1 MLYSIEFSLIFFL
14 EKRNKKSWGQCYAHI
29 HSPLARKIYIIV
41 FILTLYM
48 AIFKNSSN
56 NLNRMK
62 QLSFKLEKEIQDLT
76 EKNLQDIFNLQL
88 VKSEFAL
95 NDLRIDSLAYDNEN
109 NSFVIIEY
117 KRDKN
122 FSVIDQGYAYLSLM
136 LNNKADF
143 ILEYNENCDKNLKR
157 ENVDWSQSR
166 VLFVSPAFSKY
177 QQQAINFKDLPIEL
191 WEISKYETDLIQF
204 SRLKSHKN
212 SESIKKISK
221 SNNIVSDVTKEVK
234 VYTEEDH
241 LNNCSEE
248 IKSLYDE
255 LKTQI
260 LSIDDNIEV
269 IPKKKY
275 IAFKAERNFI
285 DILPQKNKIKFWL
298 NLTKGQLKDIDSIA
312 RDVSNVGHWG
322 NGDYEVSF
330 SNSEE
335 LPVLLSLI
343 KQSYEK
349 NR

>member
-1 MLYSIEFSLIFFL
+1 M
-14 EKRNKKSWGQCYAHI
+14 
-29 HSPLARKIYIIV
+29 
-41 FILTLYM
+41 T
-48 AIFKNSSN
+48 IFKNSTN
-56 NLNRMK
+56 KLNRIK

-76 EKNLQDIFNLQL
+76 EKNLSDIFGLQI
-88 VKSEFAL
+88 VKSEFSL
-95 NDLRIDSLAYDNEN
+95 NGLRIDTLAYDNEN

-143 ILEYNENCDKNLKR
+143 ILEYNENCDRNLKR

-191 WEISKYETDLIQF
+191 WEISRYENDLIQYT
-204 SRLKSHKN
+204 RLRSHEN
-212 SESIKKISK
+212 SESINKISK
-221 SNNIVSDVTKEVK
+221 KSDVVEKVSSEVK

-241 LNNCSEE
+241 LSHCSEE
-248 IKSLYDE
+248 IKSLYNE
-255 LKTQI
+255 LKNQI
-260 LSIDDNIEV
+260 LSIDENIEV

-275 IAFKAERNFI
+275 IAFKSDRNFV
-285 DILPQKNKIKFWL
+285 DILPQKSKIKFWL
-298 NLTKGQLKDIDSIA
+298 NLSKGQLKDVDSIA
-312 RDVSNVGHWG
+312 RDVSSVGHWG

-349 NR
+349 NK

>member
-1 MLYSIEFSLIFFL
+1 
-14 EKRNKKSWGQCYAHI
+14 
-29 HSPLARKIYIIV
+29 
-41 FILTLYM
+41 
-48 AIFKNSSN
+48 
-56 NLNRMK
+56 LNG
-62 QLSFKLEKEIQDLT
+62 
-76 EKNLQDIFNLQL
+76 
-88 VKSEFAL
+88 
-95 NDLRIDSLAYDNEN
+95 LRIDTLAYDNEN

-143 ILEYNENCDKNLKR
+143 ILEYNENCDRNLKR

-191 WEISKYETDLIQF
+191 WEISRYENDLIQYT
-204 SRLKSHKN
+204 RLRSHEN
-212 SESIKKISK
+212 SESINKISK
-221 SNNIVSDVTKEVK
+221 KSDVVEKVSSEVK

-241 LNNCSEE
+241 LSHCSEE

-255 LKTQI
+255 LKSQI
-260 LSIDDNIEV
+260 LSIDENIEV

-275 IAFKAERNFI
+275 VAFKADRNFV
-285 DILPQKNKIKFWL
+285 DILPQKSKIKFWL
-298 NLTKGQLKDIDSIA
+298 NLSKGQLKDIDSIT

-335 LPVLLSLI
+335 LPFLLSLI

-349 NR
+349 NK